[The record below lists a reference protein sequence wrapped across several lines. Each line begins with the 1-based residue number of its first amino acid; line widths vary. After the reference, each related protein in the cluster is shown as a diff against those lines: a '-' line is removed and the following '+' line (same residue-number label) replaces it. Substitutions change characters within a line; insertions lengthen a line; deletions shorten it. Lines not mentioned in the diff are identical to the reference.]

1 MAVIRPFRALRAV
14 PTRIDPAALAIVGD
28 DLDALVA
35 ADPRSLA
42 RVLRPG
48 AAGEDGAVSTMRAR
62 FLLGELLRAGLVA
75 RDATPAL
82 YVLRVF
88 DGERARVGFFA
99 AVGLGV
105 PAGADATAGELAPA
119 VQASAFDA
127 DVAGDAVIV
136 GYTDK
141 KGRVTR
147 TLETETDRDPDIALR
162 AHGRTWELWVVDEE
176 TAAAR
181 VTALVEQGGPRVL
194 VGAGLLQ
201 TLTARRGT
209 TGHRADGEDVA
220 RDFGLGFFVDD
231 ETAIE
236 AVPAGLVLLPLSGA
250 L

>member
-136 GYTDK
+136 GYTDTS
-141 KGRVTR
+141 GSAAYNVGLSNRRSR
-147 TLETETDRDPDIALR
+147 TVADALVAQGVNGGVIALD
-162 AHGRTWELWVVDEE
+162 GKGE
-176 TAAAR
+176 TALAKP
-181 VTALVEQGGPRVL
+181 T
-194 VGAGLLQ
+194 
-201 TLTARRGT
+201 
-209 TGHRADGEDVA
+209 ADGVRE
-220 RDFGLGFFVDD
+220 
-231 ETAIE
+231 
-236 AVPAGLVLLPLSGA
+236 PLNRRA
-250 L
+250 TIDINF